1 MTMVSC
7 SVAQPIILHAST
19 TKRRRPIQ
27 YLTGYKRK
35 GKAYKKEKV
44 FCMYIGK
51 MLVDL
56 FRKWTFIF
64 FIVDL
69 LLTSCT
75 EKGPFIK
82 KVDLYCKKWTFYC
95 KKWTF

>member
-1 MTMVSC
+1 M
-7 SVAQPIILHAST
+7 
-19 TKRRRPIQ
+19 Q
-27 YLTGYKRK
+27 YVTGCKRK

-44 FCMYIGK
+44 FCMYVGL

-64 FIVDL
+64 LIVDL
-69 LLTSCT
+69 LLTSWT
-75 EKGPFIK
+75 KNGPFIE
-82 KVDLYCKKWTFYC
+82 KVDLCCKKWTFYC